1 MDRRTLILGAGGAV
15 ALVAVGGVWRVTRMP
30 QTAMAPWDLPPPP
43 PADVRL
49 DALRHAILAPNPHN
63 RQPWLLRLDGS
74 DGVMVT
80 CDLDKR
86 LPMTDPYDRQI
97 TIGFGTFIELAQI
110 AASARGYRI
119 EVTPF
124 PAGAPEMPA
133 RLDARPVAYLRFVA
147 DPAVTRDPLLGA
159 IQTRR
164 TTREI
169 FDAAPTAAQVAA
181 LSEPLPGVLR
191 TATADAT
198 KLAAI
203 RGVTVAA
210 TMVENTTQRTW
221 MESVDL
227 MRIGATEIDAQP
239 DGLFLA
245 GPMAEAGSAAGVLTR
260 SALADQTSSI
270 YKTGLD
276 QQRALSESLPGAV
289 WIVTPA
295 NTRAD
300 HLRAGAAYM
309 RTTLAAQALGL
320 KMHPQSQALQEYPEM
335 AAHYAAIQALLGA
348 GGEARVQMLARLGTG
363 PAVGPAPRWP
373 LEKHLLNAKA

>member
-1 MDRRTLILGAGGAV
+1 MDRRSLILGAGGAL
-15 ALVAVGGVWRVTRMP
+15 ALVAVGGVWRVTRIP
-30 QTAMAPWDLPPPP
+30 QTVMTPWDLPPPP

-74 DGVMVT
+74 DGVIVT
-80 CDLDKR
+80 CDPNKR

-97 TIGFGTFIELAQI
+97 TIGFGTFIELARI
-110 AASARGYRI
+110 AASARGTRI

-133 RLDARPVAYLRFVA
+133 RLDARPVAHLRFVA
-147 DPAVTRDPLLGA
+147 DASVTRDPLLDA
-159 IQTRR
+159 VTQRR
-164 TTREI
+164 TTREK
-169 FDAAPTAAQVAA
+169 FDAAPTPAQVAA

-191 TATADAT
+191 TATADPA

-203 RGVTVAA
+203 RAVTVAA
-210 TMVENTTQRTW
+210 TTIENTTQRTW

-227 MRIGATEIDAQP
+227 MRIGAAEIDAQP
-239 DGLFLA
+239 DGLFLS
-245 GPMAEAGSAAGVLTR
+245 GPMAEAGSATGLLTR
-260 SALADQTSSI
+260 AALADQSSSI

-289 WIVTPA
+289 WIITPA

-300 HLRAGAAYM
+300 QLRAGAAYL
-309 RTTLAAQALGL
+309 RTTLTAQALGL

-335 AAHYAAIQALLGA
+335 ATHYAAIQALLGA
-348 GGEARVQMLARLGTG
+348 GGAARVQMLARLGTG
-363 PAVGPAPRWP
+363 PVVGPAPRWP
-373 LEKHLLNAKA
+373 VEKHLLSA